1 MNVRKLLRQVYNEIS
16 CIEELRKERATLIE
30 DTAGGKAIQ
39 IEVEKVCGGRQ
50 SDLSEVL
57 ERIEDR
63 AVRIDAVIG
72 IRLERVMKLRE
83 EAYRI
88 FERIPE
94 SLGKMAAQEHYLYHV
109 PWEELSG
116 RKYYATGYLK
126 RASGECITELQK
138 ICDAEM

>member
-16 CIEELRKERATLIE
+16 CIEEFRKERATLIE

-94 SLGKMAAQEHYLYHV
+94 SPGKMAAQEHYLYHV

-116 RKYYATGYLK
+116 RTYYSTRYLK
-126 RASGECITELQK
+126 EMCRECITELQK

>member
-1 MNVRKLLRQVYNEIS
+1 
-16 CIEELRKERATLIE
+16 
-30 DTAGGKAIQ
+30 
-39 IEVEKVCGGRQ
+39 
-50 SDLSEVL
+50 
-57 ERIEDR
+57 
-63 AVRIDAVIG
+63 
-72 IRLERVMKLRE
+72 MKLRE

-88 FERIPE
+88 LERIPE
-94 SLGKMAAQEHYLYHV
+94 SPGKMAAQEHYLYHV

>member
-72 IRLERVMKLRE
+72 IRIERVMKLRE

-94 SLGKMAAQEHYLYHV
+94 SPGKMAAQEHYLYHV

-116 RKYYATGYLK
+116 RTYYSTRYLK
-126 RASGECITELQK
+126 EMCRECITELQK

>member
-1 MNVRKLLRQVYNEIS
+1 MNVRKLLHQVYNEIS
-16 CIEELRKERATLIE
+16 CLESLRQQRAKVIE
-30 DTAGGKAIQ
+30 DAAGPKGIQ
-39 IEVEKVCGGRQ
+39 LVDEKVCGGRQ

-57 ERIEDR
+57 ENIEEQVAR
-63 AVRIDAVIG
+63 LDAIIG
-72 IRLERVMKLRE
+72 KQLERVMKHRE
-83 EAYRI
+83 VAYRI
-88 FERIPE
+88 LERIPE
-94 SLGKMAAQEHYLYHV
+94 SPGKMAVQEHYLYHV